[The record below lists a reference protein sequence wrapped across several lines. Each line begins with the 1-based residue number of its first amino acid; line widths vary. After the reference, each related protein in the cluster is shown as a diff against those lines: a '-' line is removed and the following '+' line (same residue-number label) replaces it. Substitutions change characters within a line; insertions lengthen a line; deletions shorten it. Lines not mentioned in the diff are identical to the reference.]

1 MPALLISL
9 PLAPLLGHVAPQ
21 SLELPVFAVW
31 WRVDL
36 QATLVSK
43 ELLNASAVG
52 TLRNQVESCFWMG
65 DGVRLATVLDNA
77 VCSPELILQ
86 EKPTKEPAFFFSL
99 QLPDVVPFEI
109 SKSPPETAYCTLNE

>member
-86 EKPTKEPAFFFSL
+86 EKPTKELHFSSVFSF
-99 QLPDVVPFEI
+99 QTWSH
-109 SKSPPETAYCTLNE
+109 SKSAKAPLKLHIVR